1 MLPVL
6 VLVVVAL
13 FEALCAGAA
22 VNLAGHAA
30 EAGAVAIA
38 EGGDP
43 RQAARAAVPGWSRR
57 AMAVAVAG
65 HRVSVAMRPPLPVPG
80 LAGVLTAHAAA
91 DAGPEPGG
99 AP

>member
-38 EGGDP
+38 EGVDP
-43 RQAARAAVPGWSRR
+43 RRAARAAVPGWSRR

-65 HRVSVAMRPPLPVPG
+65 SRVSVALRPPIPVPG
-80 LAGVLTAHAAA
+80 LAGLLTAHAAA